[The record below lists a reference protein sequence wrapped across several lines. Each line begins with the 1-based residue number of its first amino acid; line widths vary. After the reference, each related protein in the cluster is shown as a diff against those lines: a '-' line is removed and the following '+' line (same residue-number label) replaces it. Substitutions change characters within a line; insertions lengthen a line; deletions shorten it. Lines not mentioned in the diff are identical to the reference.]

1 MLGRHLTRLF
11 GTDLT
16 LIPGIGDNTAL
27 TLFAEIGS
35 DLSRFPDAS
44 HFASVSIRSTGVRGT
59 GHIRNGVLEMK
70 CGRVLAERA
79 WLHGGVP

>member
-1 MLGRHLTRLF
+1 MDTIYTH
-11 GTDLT
+11 
-16 LIPGIGDNTAL
+16 
-27 TLFAEIGS
+27 E
-35 DLSRFPDAS
+35 
-44 HFASVSIRSTGVRGT
+44 VSIRSTGVRGT